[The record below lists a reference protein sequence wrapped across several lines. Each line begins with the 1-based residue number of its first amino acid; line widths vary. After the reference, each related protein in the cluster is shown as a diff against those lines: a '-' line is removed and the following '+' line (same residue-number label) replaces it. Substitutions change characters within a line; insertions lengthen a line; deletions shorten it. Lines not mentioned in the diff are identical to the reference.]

1 MSLGVLTTKVGFPLE
16 NPEAKDQNK
25 PDSDM
30 QAEIGRVA
38 FGLSN
43 QVEDTKKQILEI
55 IGI

>member
-38 FGLSN
+38 FGLS
-43 QVEDTKKQILEI
+43 TKLRTQRSIFLKL
-55 IGI
+55 